1 MFKNNLK
8 KVKKVLDLY
17 SKKAVYLGMNKGKK
31 INKSKGNQ

>member
-17 SKKAVYLGMNKGKK
+17 SKKAIYLGMNKGKK
-31 INKSKGNQ
+31 INKIKENQ

>member
-17 SKKAVYLGMNKGKK
+17 SKKAVYLGINDEKKFNKRKGK
-31 INKSKGNQ
+31 